1 MKIFFII
8 LLLSIFILFT
18 ETIRNYKKNTDICKS
33 IVKNVGW
40 KDLNDVESI
49 VYWQTNYKLENH
61 LGNITIDN
69 CNRHIRVLT
78 LTLVC
83 SYVFDLKILFF
94 IFLEYGKH
102 CKSFISKKDS
112 ETGYQC
118 AIKLLQILQ
127 KMPSLATLM
136 KDTLLVLDYLHTDPW
151 KNYFIFENLLLNLEQ
166 FNKSSKDFIP
176 TKNDS
181 TTTENFIKFVNGFF
195 FIRNIETHYECLS
208 HCRFVSFDTDLIWKE
223 LNEEYQGKIKE
234 DINLTFYDYLSEKVN
249 LKINSIIIN
258 KFHRLGFRHD
268 RKTLQIGIP
277 LPSQYK
283 TNDIELFRRPNCTP
297 VTIQREPQNRE
308 MEYRWILQ
316 LIDSFDEELVNESN
330 TNGKVQLI
338 DFLRQELVN
347 ESNTNEEEQLID
359 FLRQELVN
367 ESNTNEE
374 VQLIDFL
381 GQELVNES
389 NTNEEVQL
397 IHSLEQELV
406 NESNTNEE
414 VQLIDS
420 LGQELVDE
428 SNSNGEVQLID
439 FLGQELVNESN
450 TNEEVQLIDF
460 LGKELVNES
469 NTNEEEQLIDILR
482 QELVNESNTNEE
494 VQLIDSLGQELLN
507 ESNTN
512 EGVQLTDFLGKEL
525 VNESNTNEEVQLIDF
540 LGKEL
545 VNESNTNEGVQ
556 LIDFLGKELVNES
569 NTNEEVQLTDLLGQ
583 ELVNESNTN
592 EEVQLID
599 SLGQELVNESNTN
612 EEGQLIDFH
621 GKELVNE
628 SNTNDEVQLIDFLG
642 QGLNPNDSFKDTPE
656 PMEIDEDRE
665 NYIKF
670 I

>member
-1 MKIFFII
+1 MKIFYI
-8 LLLSIFILFT
+8 LALLSILIMLT
-18 ETIRNYKKNTDICKS
+18 ESKKNIEINNDICNS
-33 IVKNVGW
+33 IIENDGW
-40 KDLNDVESI
+40 KDLNDVNS
-49 VYWQTNYKLENH
+49 VVHRHKAYSLKNH
-61 LGNITIDN
+61 REDIITMN
-69 CNRHIRVLT
+69 CNKRVRILT
-78 LTLVC
+78 LTLGC
-83 SYVFDLKILFF
+83 SYLIDLKTLFF
-94 IFLEYGKH
+94 TFMEFGKH
-102 CKSFISKKDS
+102 CKRLISKNNS
-112 ETGYQC
+112 ETGYKC
-118 AIKLLQILQ
+118 AIKLLKILQ
-127 KMPSLATLM
+127 KLPSLATLM
-136 KDTLLVLDYLHTDPW
+136 KDTLYILNYLHSSPGT
-151 KNYFIFENLLLNLEQ
+151 NNFIFKNLLLNLEQ
-166 FNKSSKDFIP
+166 FNKISKKYIP
-176 TKNDS
+176 TENDS
-181 TTTENFIKFVNGFF
+181 TTTEKFIEFIDIYFYHRKIDTMYKRFIHCNFVPFHT
-195 FIRNIETHYECLS
+195 E
-208 HCRFVSFDTDLIWKE
+208 SFWNT
-223 LNEEYQGKIKE
+223 LNEEYQGKT
-234 DINLTFYDYLSEKVN
+234 LQYFDYLSDKVN

-268 RKTLQIGIP
+268 RKTQQIGIP
-277 LPSQYK
+277 LPSMYK
-283 TNDIELFRRPNCTP
+283 TNDIAIFTRPNISFD
-297 VTIQREPQNRE
+297 TIQRELQIRE
-308 MEYRWILQ
+308 IENRWILK
-316 LIDSFDEELVNESN
+316 LIDSFDE
-330 TNGKVQLI
+330 
-338 DFLRQELVN
+338 
-347 ESNTNEEEQLID
+347 
-359 FLRQELVN
+359 
-367 ESNTNEE
+367 
-374 VQLIDFL
+374 
-381 GQELVNES
+381 
-389 NTNEEVQL
+389 
-397 IHSLEQELV
+397 ELV

-420 LGQELVDE
+420 
-428 SNSNGEVQLID
+428 
-439 FLGQELVNESN
+439 LGQELVNESN

-494 VQLIDSLGQELLN
+494 VQLIDSLGQELVNKSNHNEEVQLIDFLGQELLN

-525 VNESNTNEEVQLIDF
+525 VNESNTNEKVQLIDFLGQELVNESNTNEEVQLIDF
-540 LGKEL
+540 LGKELVNESNSNEEVQLIDFLGQEL